1 MSEES
6 LKRVFGTIWS
16 RFLEFEITRSKM
28 MCEIA
33 GNPLSA
39 LILQVIAYHN
49 LTLVQS
55 AVVDKTYSEIR
66 SAWESNDEPS
76 AQHWPQKLSF
86 AAIAD
91 ITGVDKETVRR
102 SVKKLEANGW
112 LSIDQQTGISYNP
125 SQKNQDKLLLLN
137 EWEVTHFGRLLKRLN
152 DASNK
157 EHGCP
162 SENSRL
168 QNIG

>member
-6 LKRVFGTIWS
+6 LKRVFGAVWS

-28 MCEIA
+28 MCEVA

-39 LILQVIAYHN
+39 LILQVVAYHN

-55 AVVDKTYSEIR
+55 AVEDKTYSEIR
-66 SAWESNDEPS
+66 SAWELNDDLS

-125 SQKNQDKLLLLN
+125 SQTNQDKLLLLN
-137 EWEVTHFGRLLKRLN
+137 EWEVSHFGRLLKRLN

-157 EHGCP
+157 EHGLP
-162 SENSRL
+162 SENSKL

>member
-1 MSEES
+1 
-6 LKRVFGTIWS
+6 
-16 RFLEFEITRSKM
+16 
-28 MCEIA
+28 MCEVA

-55 AVVDKTYSEIR
+55 AVEDKTYGEVR
-66 SAWESNDEPS
+66 SAWELKDAPS

-125 SQKNQDKLLLLN
+125 SQTNQDKLLLLN
-137 EWEVTHFGRLLKRLN
+137 EWEVSHFGRLLKRLN

-157 EHGCP
+157 ENVSP
-162 SENSRL
+162 FENSKF
-168 QNIG
+168 QNNG